1 MKNRKLIIS
10 IIITI
15 CVLFIILVIIQAQ
28 LRDSKKNPSSNFVPS
43 QGDSN
48 TNVVSNI
55 SNTNVNEDTNDNSI
69 IKNAVNNVDDN
80 VQKTTADE
88 EYKKVLL
95 DEDWVKENLYLKE
108 NCFGKTVSN
117 TYKQTVKYM
126 RVKADDFSTPIVLI
140 STEDKKQTSCQC
152 FVMTYA
158 DDKIQVNAIDSGI
171 GHSSHVSYGANI
183 RNKVLYKKSVYS
195 LSEEY
200 QIFTL
205 SEKGATKIYTI
216 KEEQNQGSN
225 STYYINEKNCTEE
238 EYRNVK
244 EKYITETTRGAEFI
258 NINADDVNKDFK

>member
-69 IKNAVNNVDDN
+69 IENTVNSVDDN

-88 EYKKVLL
+88 
-95 DEDWVKENLYLKE
+95 ENLYLKE

-244 EKYITETTRGAEFI
+244 EKYITETTRGAEFT
-258 NINADDVNKDFK
+258 NINTDDVNKDFK